1 MIQNNFS
8 SGASISTARTLTT
21 TGSGSVYA
29 NPSLNSSASVNSFEE
44 KWKRRNTQ
52 YQNRWIAED
61 GEVIRQNSSHF
72 VGVMRVGSR
81 EDYVPMS
88 EVLEHQRRAE
98 LTYSARLEQGFQRQH
113 SSSSSP
119 VARQPPKLVE
129 VVPRP
134 QITTRSTSE
143 PGWQSNLKNFE
154 EDDDDLK
161 KPPVSSR
168 TSRTISDRDSRRAEN
183 GQLRESRSFFS
194 NFFKFMSCSSTGN
207 TTEAIVNNRRPETP
221 MTPPS
226 GPTPSMTM
234 SSEAGFRNAGTYSEL
249 FPEVPATESVRR
261 SRNLSDPFPGLEPD
275 VCSRRHDD
283 LSGLLEEFDDA
294 NDTNDVYYSQYPSL
308 ADQIVSSSP
317 FCGGASSQGVAD
329 SAEVDLNG
337 VRALSNSGDVS
348 RRWSK
353 TSSHNGS
360 DASERIVRSNRGSTS
375 LSHDSNG
382 THRKELAQ
390 STVAPWSRAQ
400 TALSTF
406 YDEERIHPSSADRE
420 DLCVSSSP
428 PAIQAQMEMLQTYS
442 NQQQNAAS
450 SPTSAHS
457 SQSSS
462 TVPIME
468 AGGYVANDFNM
479 STARSRSQSLVSSHS
494 QTPTIYS
501 QTQGHYQ
508 QRPNS
513 NSRTVVSSTGS
524 QHGIPSGSSR
534 PRVHHEA
541 MPVDTF
547 PAYQPRTDYQSHQS
561 STFAHRAAEA
571 FYGSQDHHA
580 YGGYNAH
587 SPHGF
592 NRRFGDYPPQDRNP
606 RSSFPPRSY
615 STDAAPTWIPSVV
628 PPHSPTSP
636 HQLVRA
642 SLLRIPGVTS
652 NAEGSEHSSE
662 ERMQFLENI
671 TRRRS
676 QIAQQASSTSYP
688 VVHHVPAQR
697 FGPVPPEESLSSEDT
712 NYDARHMNEHVQ
724 NEQPRGSYLHDPHR
738 PGDAGSDRDDMERA
752 IQQSIEDEQI
762 RRRQAIRDRL
772 QLNRAFI
779 ESMRDLQESPF

>member
-1 MIQNNFS
+1 
-8 SGASISTARTLTT
+8 
-21 TGSGSVYA
+21 
-29 NPSLNSSASVNSFEE
+29 
-44 KWKRRNTQ
+44 
-52 YQNRWIAED
+52 
-61 GEVIRQNSSHF
+61 
-72 VGVMRVGSR
+72 
-81 EDYVPMS
+81 
-88 EVLEHQRRAE
+88 
-98 LTYSARLEQGFQRQH
+98 
-113 SSSSSP
+113 
-119 VARQPPKLVE
+119 
-129 VVPRP
+129 
-134 QITTRSTSE
+134 
-143 PGWQSNLKNFE
+143 
-154 EDDDDLK
+154 
-161 KPPVSSR
+161 
-168 TSRTISDRDSRRAEN
+168 
-183 GQLRESRSFFS
+183 
-194 NFFKFMSCSSTGN
+194 
-207 TTEAIVNNRRPETP
+207 
-221 MTPPS
+221 
-226 GPTPSMTM
+226 M
-234 SSEAGFRNAGTYSEL
+234 SSEAGFRNAGIYSEL
-249 FPEVPATESVRR
+249 FPEVPAAESVRR

-283 LSGLLEEFDDA
+283 SGLLEEFDDV

-317 FCGGASSQGVAD
+317 FCGGASSRGVVD
-329 SAEVDLNG
+329 NVEVDFNG
-337 VRALSNSGDVS
+337 VPAVSNSGDVS

-360 DASERIVRSNRGSTS
+360 DVSERIVRSNRGSAS
-375 LSHDSNG
+375 LSQDLLQ
-382 THRKELAQ
+382 RKELAQ
-390 STVAPWSRAQ
+390 NTVAPWSRAQ

-428 PAIQAQMEMLQTYS
+428 PAIQAQLEMLQTYS

-450 SPTSAHS
+450 VSPTSAHS

-468 AGGYVANDFNM
+468 TGGYVANDFNM
-479 STARSRSQSLVSSHS
+479 STARSRSQSLVSAQS
-494 QTPTIYS
+494 QTSTIHS

-508 QRPNS
+508 QRPTS

-524 QHGIPSGSSR
+524 QHGTPSVSSR
-534 PRVHHEA
+534 PRSHPETMA
-541 MPVDTF
+541 TDTF
-547 PAYQPRTDYQSHQS
+547 PAYQPRMDYQPHPP

-580 YGGYNAH
+580 YGEYNVR
-587 SPHGF
+587 SPHGS
-592 NRRFGDYPPQDRNP
+592 NRRFGEYPPPPQEQRNQ
-606 RSSFPPRSY
+606 RSSFPSRSY
-615 STDAAPTWIPSVV
+615 STDAAPTWIPPGV

-642 SLLRIPGVTS
+642 SLLRIPGVTN

-671 TRRRS
+671 SRRRS
-676 QIAQQASSTSYP
+676 QLAQQTSANSYP
-688 VVHHVPAQR
+688 AVHHMPAQR

-712 NYDARHMNEHVQ
+712 NYDARHMNEYVQ
-724 NEQPRGSYLHDPHR
+724 NEQPRGSDIRDPHR

-779 ESMRDLQESPF
+779 ESMRDVQESPF